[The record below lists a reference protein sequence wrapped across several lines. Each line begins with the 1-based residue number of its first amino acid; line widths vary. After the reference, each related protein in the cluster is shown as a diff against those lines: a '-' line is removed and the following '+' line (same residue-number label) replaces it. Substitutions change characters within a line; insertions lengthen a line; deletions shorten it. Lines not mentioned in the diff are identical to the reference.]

1 MSKQFNI
8 KYCIENVNL
17 NVYFF
22 KKHCLSV
29 ILDI

>member
-8 KYCIENVNL
+8 KYCIENVHL
-17 NVYFF
+17 NVYIF
-22 KKHCLSV
+22 KKNILSV

>member
-17 NVYFF
+17 NVYIE
-22 KKHCLSV
+22 KKHCLSI

>member
-8 KYCIENVNL
+8 KYCIENVHL
-17 NVYFF
+17 NVYIL
-22 KKHCLSV
+22 KKNILSV